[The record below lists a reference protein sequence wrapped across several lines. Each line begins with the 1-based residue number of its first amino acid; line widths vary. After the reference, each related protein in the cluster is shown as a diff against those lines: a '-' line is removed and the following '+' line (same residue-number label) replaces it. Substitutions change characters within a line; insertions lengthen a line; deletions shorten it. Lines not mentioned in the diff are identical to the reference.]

1 MNTKFQALKKF
12 DFNNS
17 TAHLW
22 VFKTSAADI
31 RYRTLYVQT
40 DSSLMGQLKEFVNI
54 ELERL
59 TEQSPYSYISQNN
72 ENSCLSITQNETDF
86 NFLKAQ
92 VDRVESEHRAS
103 GVKELKGSKGYVV
116 KFTHNN
122 ITIYA
127 VKRSTSTW
135 KTAYQKKYI
144 NMIFSNGEL
153 AGIQD
158 NSFTIEKSF
167 DFYVIDD
174 AIFIANK
181 RGFETAMQHRSP
193 YTQAFV
199 QLQQNTTFNNL
210 FSDIQP
216 VVEYIGTNSI
226 QLRRMAVVEEK
237 GVYSQPNFMSILQAV
252 NTQHGWGINFNED
265 SSQIIPCEQTIKTIL
280 QVLLDHRLM
289 SQITENIYDVP
300 DAIKI

>member
-144 NMIFSNGEL
+144 NIIF
-153 AGIQD
+153 
-158 NSFTIEKSF
+158 
-167 DFYVIDD
+167 
-174 AIFIANK
+174 
-181 RGFETAMQHRSP
+181 
-193 YTQAFV
+193 
-199 QLQQNTTFNNL
+199 
-210 FSDIQP
+210 
-216 VVEYIGTNSI
+216 
-226 QLRRMAVVEEK
+226 
-237 GVYSQPNFMSILQAV
+237 
-252 NTQHGWGINFNED
+252 
-265 SSQIIPCEQTIKTIL
+265 
-280 QVLLDHRLM
+280 
-289 SQITENIYDVP
+289 
-300 DAIKI
+300 

>member
-1 MNTKFQALKKF
+1 
-12 DFNNS
+12 
-17 TAHLW
+17 
-22 VFKTSAADI
+22 
-31 RYRTLYVQT
+31 
-40 DSSLMGQLKEFVNI
+40 
-54 ELERL
+54 
-59 TEQSPYSYISQNN
+59 
-72 ENSCLSITQNETDF
+72 
-86 NFLKAQ
+86 
-92 VDRVESEHRAS
+92 
-103 GVKELKGSKGYVV
+103 
-116 KFTHNN
+116 
-122 ITIYA
+122 
-127 VKRSTSTW
+127 
-135 KTAYQKKYI
+135 
-144 NMIFSNGEL
+144 
-153 AGIQD
+153 
-158 NSFTIEKSF
+158 
-167 DFYVIDD
+167 
-174 AIFIANK
+174 
-181 RGFETAMQHRSP
+181 MQHRSP